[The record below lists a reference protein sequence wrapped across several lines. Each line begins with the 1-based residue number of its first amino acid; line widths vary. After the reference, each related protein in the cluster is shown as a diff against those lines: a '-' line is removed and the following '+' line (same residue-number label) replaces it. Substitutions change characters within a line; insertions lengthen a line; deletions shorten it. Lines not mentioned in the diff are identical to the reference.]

1 MAKLQEACGVF
12 GVFDTTGQSLD
23 AARSAYF
30 GLFALQHRGQQSAG
44 IAVNYNG
51 TIFSHRAEGLVVEV
65 FDEMTLNVLKGSFA
79 IGHVRYPTQGG
90 EGLSCAQPMLIKSR
104 SGQVALAHNGTITN
118 ATEIRAAMEEKGAIF
133 QTTSDSEVMLA
144 MIGRNR
150 ILTERIEDAI
160 FLMMSELKGSY
171 ALTIMNNEKLIG
183 VRDPWGIRPLCLGQV
198 GDKYILAS
206 ESCAIDAVGGVFI
219 RDVDPGEVIS
229 ISRDGIKSEF
239 ISEQQRVHTRS
250 DGTLCLFEFVY
261 FARPDSVIDG
271 CNVYDSRLE
280 AGHELARQ
288 HPVEADIV
296 IGAPD
301 SGLMAALGYAEE
313 SGIPYK
319 QGILKNRYVGRTFI
333 QPTQLQREFA
343 VALKFSA
350 LRSTVKGKRLIM
362 VDDSIVRGTTTRHVV
377 NMLREAGATEVH
389 LRVASPPVCY
399 PCFYGVDT
407 PMQAELSAANMTKAE
422 VAEMIGADSVEFI
435 SLDGLMNSLP
445 GATMG
450 HCQSCFTGDYRA
462 GIPSSQINV
471 LHKVDLKAMGYTE

>member
-12 GVFDTTGQSLD
+12 GVYDISGESLD

-51 TIFSHRAEGLVVEV
+51 TIFNHRAEGLVVEV
-65 FDEMTLNVLKGSFA
+65 FDEMTLNVLKGSSS
-79 IGHVRYPTQGG
+79 IGHVRYPSQGG

-104 SGQVALAHNGTITN
+104 NGQIALAHNGTITN
-118 ATEIRAAMEEKGAIF
+118 AQELRSAMEEQGAIF
-133 QTTSDSEVMLA
+133 QSNSDAEVMLA
-144 MIGRNR
+144 MLGRNS
-150 ILTERIEDAI
+150 ILTDRIEDAI
-160 FLMMSELKGSY
+160 FLMMTELKGSY
-171 ALTIMNNEKLIG
+171 ALTIMNNEKIIG
-183 VRDPWGIRPLCLGQV
+183 VRDPLGIRPLCLGKV
-198 GDKYILAS
+198 DNKYILAS
-206 ESCAIDAVGGVFI
+206 ESCAIDALGGEFV
-219 RDVDPGEVIS
+219 RDVDPGEVVS
-229 ISRDGIKSEF
+229 ISKDGVKSEF
-239 ISEQQRVHTRS
+239 INEQSKIEARKAGSV
-250 DGTLCLFEFVY
+250 CLFEFVY

-271 CNVYDSRLE
+271 CNVYESRIA
-280 AGHELARQ
+280 AGRELARQ

-301 SGLMAALGYAEE
+301 SGLMAAQGFAEE

-350 LRSTVKGKRLIM
+350 LRSSVAGKKLVM

-377 NMLREAGATEVH
+377 TMLRDAGATEVH

-407 PMQAELSAANMTKAE
+407 PMQTELSAANMTKEAL
-422 VAEMIGADSVEFI
+422 AQMIGADSIEFI
-435 SLDGLMNSLP
+435 SLEGLMNSLP
-445 GATMG
+445 GTTIG
-450 HCQSCFTGDYRA
+450 HCQSCFTGNYAA
-462 GIPSSQINV
+462 GLPSAQENK
-471 LHKVDLKAMGYTE
+471 LKKVDLKEQGYTA

>member
-12 GVFDTTGQSLD
+12 GVYDTTGTALD

-65 FDEMTLNVLKGSFA
+65 FDEMTLNILKGSSA

-104 SGQVALAHNGTITN
+104 SGQIALAHNGTITN
-118 ATEIRAAMEEKGAIF
+118 SPELRTAMEEKGAIF
-133 QTTSDSEVMLA
+133 QTNSDSEVMLA
-144 MIGRNR
+144 MLGRNN

-160 FLMMSELKGSY
+160 FLMMTELKGSY
-171 ALTIMNNEKLIG
+171 ALTIMTNEKIIG
-183 VRDPWGIRPLCLGQV
+183 VRDPLGIRPLCLGKL
-198 GDKYILAS
+198 DEKYILAS
-206 ESCAIDAVGGVFI
+206 ESCAIDAVGGEFI
-219 RDVDPGEVIS
+219 RDLDPGEVLS
-229 ISRDGIKSEF
+229 ISKYGISSEF
-239 ISEQQRVHTRS
+239 LNENQRLHCRES
-250 DGTLCLFEFVY
+250 GTLCLFEFVY

-271 CNVYDSRLE
+271 CNVYESRIA
-280 AGHELARQ
+280 AGKELARQ
-288 HPVEADIV
+288 YPVDADIV

-301 SGLMAALGYAEE
+301 SGLMAAAGYAEE

-333 QPTQLQREFA
+333 QPTQLQREFS
-343 VALKFSA
+343 VALKFAA
-350 LRSTVKGKRLIM
+350 LRSSVRGKRLVM

-377 NMLREAGATEVH
+377 TMLREAGATEVH

-407 PMQAELSAANMTKAE
+407 PMQGELSAAIMTKAQM
-422 VAEMIGADSVEFI
+422 AEMVGADSIEFI
-435 SLDGLMNSLP
+435 SLDGLMGALP
-445 GATMG
+445 GTTIG
-450 HCQSCFTGDYRA
+450 HCQSCFTGDYLA
-462 GIPSSQINV
+462 GLPSAQENKLIR
-471 LHKVDLKAMGYTE
+471 VDLAAKGFTK